1 MSAGGRISPAAD
13 QRIQAVFAEVAARAE
28 RLELSRRQE
37 RAIVEHVLDDS
48 AAVFLRAIHSADFI
62 HRLIQITPSL
72 TERQHRELEAM
83 ADELIRA
90 ARQVPQ
96 DASDRA
102 RLERSLAAQTGRAPD
117 ALDGILAEAR
127 SEWEALKQEMASLTR
142 WLRR

>member
-1 MSAGGRISPAAD
+1 M
-13 QRIQAVFAEVAARAE
+13 
-28 RLELSRRQE
+28 
-37 RAIVEHVLDDS
+37 EHVLDHS
-48 AAVFLRAIHSADFI
+48 YTAALRAIHSADFI

-90 ARQVPQ
+90 ARQIPQ

-102 RLERSLAAQTGRAPD
+102 ILANSTGAQTDRAPD

-127 SEWEALKQEMASLTR
+127 SEWEALKQDLTGLSR

>member
-13 QRIQAVFAEVAARAE
+13 QRIQAVFTEIAARAE

-37 RAIVEHVLDDS
+37 RAIVDHVLDDS
-48 AAVFLRAIHSADFI
+48 YAAALRAIHSADFI
-62 HRLIQITPSL
+62 HRLIAVTPSL